1 MITQLRR
8 LPYFLLFDIIKEE
21 KHFGVVMCNR
31 GTDECHVRA
40 RLSKKNSYANEF
52 EVLLVYVAVHF
63 LSQVIFVFPAL
74 ITTSLIAYITI
85 RPKTL
90 TKAKIT

>member
-1 MITQLRR
+1 MMTQLRR
-8 LPYFLLFDIIKEE
+8 LPYFLLIDIIKEE
-21 KHFGVVMCNR
+21 KHFGVLMCNR
-31 GTDECHVRA
+31 GTDECHVRRA
-40 RLSKKNSYANEF
+40 ILNKKNSYANAD
-52 EVLLVYVAVHF
+52 LLVYVAVHF

-90 TKAKIT
+90 TKAKLT

>member
-8 LPYFLLFDIIKEE
+8 LPYFLLIDIIKEE
-21 KHFGVVMCNR
+21 KHFGVLMCNR

-40 RLSKKNSYANEF
+40 FLKKKNSYANEDF
-52 EVLLVYVAVHF
+52 FVYVAAHF
-63 LSQVIFVFPAL
+63 LSQVIFVFSAFVK
-74 ITTSLIAYITI
+74 TSLRAYITI